1 MEKTD
6 AKTYAEIERL
16 FLEYEK
22 EVEDLYQK
30 GVLQEQTMVT
40 YLTHAHNFVRWI
52 KGDFEPGAKNKGK

>member
-6 AKTYAEIERL
+6 AKTYAEVERL

-22 EVEDLYQK
+22 EVEDLHRT